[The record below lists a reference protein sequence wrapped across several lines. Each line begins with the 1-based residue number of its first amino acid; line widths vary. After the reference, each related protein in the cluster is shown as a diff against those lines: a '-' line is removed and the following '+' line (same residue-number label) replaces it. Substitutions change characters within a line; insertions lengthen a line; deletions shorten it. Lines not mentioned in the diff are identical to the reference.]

1 VALQSSGTIS
11 LNDIHIEAGGS
22 SGTLCSINDS
32 DIRGLIGK
40 SSGAASS
47 FSNFYGASA
56 VSVSVS
62 RSSWYN
68 TGSGTSSSKWTGYS
82 QNKSHNSQANI
93 YFNVSGGTATFNVNA
108 VISSER
114 NYDFGYV
121 YNGGSQLWRQSGSGY
136 SYNNSSL
143 SIGAGSYLRL
153 RYTKDY
159 SVSSYGDDLTHTVY
173 WS

>member
-1 VALQSSGTIS
+1 MALQSSGAIS

-40 SSGAASS
+40 SSGAQSS
-47 FSNFYGASA
+47 FSEFYGASA

-62 RSSWYN
+62 ASAWYN
-68 TGSGTSSSKWTGYS
+68 TGAGTSSNKWTGYS
-82 QNKSHNSQANI
+82 TNKSHNSSGNI
-93 YFNVSGGTATFNVNA
+93 YFNVSGGTATFNVS
-108 VISSER
+108 VTVSSEA

-121 YNGGSQLWRQSGSGY
+121 YNGGSQLWVNSGSGR
-136 SYNNSSL
+136 SYNNSSV
-143 SIGAGSYLRL
+143 SVGSGSYLRL